1 VYTLYY
7 KNINMA
13 DVLSKRSS
21 GTLREEN
28 IMFENMALR
37 GIIWT

>member
-1 VYTLYY
+1 VYKLY
-7 KNINMA
+7 KNIYVA
-13 DVLSKRSS
+13 DVLGKISS
-21 GTLREEN
+21 CTLREEN